1 MVKRINLPELVSK
14 DLALVSEELS
24 SVAKKPIS
32 AAMTISLLM
41 AVYRAH
47 MSEPCA
53 RDAFLQKIAT
63 SDFMS
68 PDEFEKAWDIPTSK
82 AKRKK
87 VKQC

>member
-1 MVKRINLPELVSK
+1 MVKTINLPEIVNK
-14 DLALVSEELS
+14 DLELVSEELA

-32 AAMTISLLM
+32 AAMTISLLI

-68 PDEFEKAWDIPTSK
+68 PDEFEKTWDVPTSK
-82 AKRKK
+82 AKGRK
-87 VKQC
+87 